1 MSEKNKLPR
10 RDFLKQAA
18 VVVGAAAQGTVWPT
32 HADAEDKADDATQS
46 RHKQELSPTNDDF

>member
-18 VVVGAAAQGTVWPT
+18 VIVGAATQGTVWPT
-32 HADAEDKADDATQS
+32 HAEAEDRMGGASGQRKNYYRQLL
-46 RHKQELSPTNDDF
+46 HNPF